1 MQMCIYKSY
10 YWETEDLLCSLYEA
24 SPTNLLIIS
33 MSIRRASNR
42 KIDLNNLISIIYY

>member
-24 SPTNLLIIS
+24 SPTNLLIIIS
-33 MSIRRASNR
+33 MRRASGR
-42 KIDLNNLISIIYY
+42 EADLNNLINVICY